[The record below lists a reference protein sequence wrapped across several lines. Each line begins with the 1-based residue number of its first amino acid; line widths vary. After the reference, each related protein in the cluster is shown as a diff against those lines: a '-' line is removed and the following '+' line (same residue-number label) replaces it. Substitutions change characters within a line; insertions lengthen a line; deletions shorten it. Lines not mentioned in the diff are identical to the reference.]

1 MAPFCK
7 HVCIQYT
14 HVHAHFHVRMQSR
27 KQNITDRVS
36 LPVRESCTM
45 LHSGPLQTEDPSIL
59 CQFGFSTSWD
69 AEKLATVFRGCMMC
83 GKIHWSLSF
92 ILVDPSWRFSSLMTL
107 ALGES
112 RISPW
117 RGTRDFQVNGH
128 PVAIFMASLGMS
140 LNPFFYTLWS
150 CSGSP
155 TRTPASC
162 GECGC
167 HKAKGSKF
175 PKGWAYPLNVGNQ
188 RGSFASLD
196 RTAGVVCTRFCHYH
210 YHLGRTTLN
219 HKVPC

>member
-36 LPVRESCTM
+36 LPVRESYTM

-117 RGTRDFQVNGH
+117 RGTRDFQINGH
-128 PVAIFMASLGMS
+128 PVAIFTASLGVS
-140 LNPFFYTLWS
+140 LNPFSMRFGPAADRQQKLLRRV
-150 CSGSP
+150 GKAVA
-155 TRTPASC
+155 TRQRDPNSQRD
-162 GECGC
+162 ELIL
-167 HKAKGSKF
+167 SM
-175 PKGWAYPLNVGNQ
+175 WEINVA
-188 RGSFASLD
+188 ASLVWIELRRLYAPD
-196 RTAGVVCTRFCHYH
+196 SVTITIIWEEP
-210 YHLGRTTLN
+210 L
-219 HKVPC
+219 